1 MSRELGLALTTLIA
15 LGLAGSLFLQVWAFP
30 SLVTGIAGAFPE
42 VEWLVVPGV
51 VWGALAIGCWQAI
64 AVITLRIVALARG
77 DRFDASAYGLVWA
90 IVGCLMVFL
99 ALVAAVLIALTMWGY
114 TSPAMLALS
123 ASGILAGAVGVPLL
137 WFLLTRPAVTQGP
150 GAS

>member
-1 MSRELGLALTTLIA
+1 MSRELGAALTTVIA
-15 LGLAGSLFLQVWAFP
+15 LVLAGSVFLQVWAFP
-30 SLVTGIAGAFPE
+30 SLVTGIADAFPE

-51 VWGALAIGCWQAI
+51 VWGVLAIGCWQAI
-64 AVITLRIVALARG
+64 AIITLRIVALARI

-114 TSPAMLALS
+114 SSPAMLALS

-137 WFLLTRPAVTQGP
+137 WFLLTGPAVTHGP
-150 GAS
+150 VAS